1 MKLFDILNDKN
12 ILLYA
17 AKNYYKP
24 NCVDAEEFYNDIK
37 RFMYLKRLFN
47 RFDKSG
53 ELSERLVLNHL
64 IVIFNVFDIKP
75 SLRMLEFHIENKYW
89 YILKPFLIY
98 LNYIKNT
105 EYTNIAMDKSII
117 ERLRK
122 I

>member
-1 MKLFDILNDKN
+1 MKLFDTLNDKN

-75 SLRMLEFHIENKYW
+75 SLRMLEVHIENKYW

>member
-1 MKLFDILNDKN
+1 
-12 ILLYA
+12 
-17 AKNYYKP
+17 
-24 NCVDAEEFYNDIK
+24 
-37 RFMYLKRLFN
+37 MYLKRLFN

>member
-1 MKLFDILNDKN
+1 MKLFDTLNDKN

-105 EYTNIAMDKSII
+105 EYTNISMDKSII